1 MCNSHA
7 HEVMDVSESIITK
20 KKIANAFK
28 QELECHSFDNISV
41 SLIMKRAGIRRQTF
55 YDNFIDKYD
64 LVGWIFQSGLS
75 EQISDRLDFLSG
87 LDLLQELFYFFEKH
101 VSFYAKLFR
110 IVDQNDFSTYFYDYC
125 EALIAKIFDEELRKS
140 HITMTKKQLVPYIS
154 YHSIALSNVI
164 RHQVMHEDFNREIL
178 FLMCKNTIFI
188 TIQIIKNDSCQI
200 KDRSLK

>member
-1 MCNSHA
+1 MSG
-7 HEVMDVSESIITK
+7 SIITK

-28 QELECHSFDNISV
+28 QELECHPFDYISV

-125 EALIAKIFDEELRKS
+125 EALISKIFAEELKKAR
-140 HITMTKKQLVPYIS
+140 ITMTKEQLSPYIS

-164 RHQVMHEDFNREIL
+164 RHQVMHEDFNRGIL

-188 TIQIIKNDSCQI
+188 TIQIIKNDSQEVI
-200 KDRSLK
+200 DQPLK